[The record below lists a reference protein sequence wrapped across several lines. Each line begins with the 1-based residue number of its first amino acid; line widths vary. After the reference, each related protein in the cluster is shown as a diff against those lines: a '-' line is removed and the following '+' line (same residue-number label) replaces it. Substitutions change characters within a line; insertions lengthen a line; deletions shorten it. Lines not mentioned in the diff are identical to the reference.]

1 MANYIVGDIQGC
13 YAALRKLLKK
23 INFDPSRDTLW
34 AVGDLVARG
43 EDSLSTLELLYDL
56 GDSFQT
62 VLGNHDLHLLAITQG
77 IRNAKRNDYLE
88 KLLRAK
94 SLPRLVDWLRRQP
107 LARMIDKQTLLV
119 HAGLYPKWSFEDC
132 LAYNDTITKRLRGD
146 KLPEFLNNMY
156 GDGPNNLESAENG
169 VEKRRFYVNAMTR
182 MRFLDRNLNLDL
194 SIKLA
199 PLQAPKGVAP
209 WFTIANPERKKK
221 QRVIFGH
228 WAALNGLLHDPLN
241 VGLDTGYV
249 WGGSLTA
256 LRLEDMKFFAYN
268 KQT

>member
-13 YAALRKLLKK
+13 YTALQKLLKK
-23 INFDPSRDTLW
+23 VNFNPAHDTLW

-43 EDSLSTLELLYDL
+43 DDSLSTLDFLYDL

-62 VLGNHDLHLLAITQG
+62 VLGNHDLHLLAISQG
-77 IRNAKRNDYLE
+77 IRGAKRNDNLD

-94 SLPRLVDWLRRQP
+94 SLPRLLDWLRQKP
-107 LARMIDKQTLLV
+107 LARMIDKNTLLV
-119 HAGLYPKWSFEDC
+119 HAGLYPKWSFQDC
-132 LAYNDTITKRLRGD
+132 LKYSDSVTKRLRSD
-146 KLPEFLNNMY
+146 KLHDFLQNMY
-156 GDGPNNLESAENG
+156 GDAPKNLDSAANG

-182 MRFLDRNLNLDL
+182 MRFVDADLNLDL
-194 SIKLA
+194 SIKVS
-199 PLQAPKGVAP
+199 PLQAPKGFAP
-209 WFTIANPERKKK
+209 WFTIPNPERKKK
-221 QRVIFGH
+221 QRIVFGH

-241 VGLDTGYV
+241 IGLDTGYV

-268 KQT
+268 KQS